1 MDQIA
6 SRRKF
11 LIGAGLLGAGALA
24 SAACSESSQTHDE
37 EPVKVPSNVF
47 PENLVLGESYL
58 RNSENYLKI
67 IKASGELPT
76 YKIGYTPGVNS
87 ISVKA
92 PEGIQKSLEQFK
104 MTDFQIGELTD
115 ENMNKFLGFRFKF
128 PLDVKLGPDFT
139 NLSGTPWPAFLTS
152 ASNSG
157 NIEKEIDTFHIHTT
171 AGYNDSMRAGETKEN
186 EPIKWFTVFFE
197 KSFENSENQ
206 NLSLIF
212 NTKLFDHLPN
222 RAEFFPAKFS
232 ISINKGPRALLENK
246 PQELEADSSIFW
258 PLSGKNA

>member
-1 MDQIA
+1 MDHIA

-11 LIGAGLLGAGALA
+11 IIGAGLLGAGALA
-24 SAACSESSQTHDE
+24 AACAESSQTPSE
-37 EPVKVPSNVF
+37 STVKTPSNVF
-47 PENLVLGESYL
+47 PENLVLGENYL
-58 RNSENYLKI
+58 RNPDNYLNI
-67 IKASGELPT
+67 IKASSELPT
-76 YKIGYTPGVNS
+76 YKIDYTPGVNS
-87 ISVKA
+87 INVKV

-115 ENMNKFLGFRFKF
+115 GNMNKYLGFRFKF
-128 PLDVKLGPDFT
+128 PSPVKLGPDFM

-157 NIEKEIDTFHIHTT
+157 NIEKEIETFHIHTA
-171 AGYNDSMRAGETKEN
+171 AGYDDSMRSGETNAN
-186 EPIKWFTVFFE
+186 EPLKWFTVFFE

-246 PQELEADSSIFW
+246 PQELERSSNIFW